1 MAQTIDQ
8 ETRQII
14 RSPFDIS
21 NMSRMYKTS
30 NDLFIFQSPSLDTIE
45 NNLYFLLRN
54 SKEIDF
60 DRKYKFRPDY
70 LSFDE
75 YGTVILDQLL
85 MYVNNI
91 FSPEDFEL
99 SKVIIPTLEA
109 IVTMLQDNFPDKDQD
124 ELTSIDW

>member
-75 YGTVILDQLL
+75 WGTVILDQLL

-99 SKVIIPTLEA
+99 TKVIIPPLEA

>member
-21 NMSRMYKTS
+21 NMSRMYKTT
-30 NDLFIFQSPSLDTIE
+30 NGIFIFQSPSLDTIE

-60 DRKYKFRPDY
+60 DKQYRFHPDY

-91 FSPEDFEL
+91 FSPEDFDL
-99 SKVIIPTLEA
+99 SKVIVPALEA
-109 IVTMLQDNFPDKDQD
+109 IVTMLQDNFPDRDQD